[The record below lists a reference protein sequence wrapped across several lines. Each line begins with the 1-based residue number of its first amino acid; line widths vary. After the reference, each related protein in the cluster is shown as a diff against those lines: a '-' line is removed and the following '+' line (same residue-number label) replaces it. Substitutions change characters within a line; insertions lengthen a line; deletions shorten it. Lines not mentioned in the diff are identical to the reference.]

1 MYNKCNT
8 KTRYF
13 ISFPHFQ
20 SMSWEVLKGEKGD
33 AERFIELLKG
43 DPVFA
48 FAIGNTKTAEVPGIT
63 VAGANPELIKFT
75 PPADAELLHYGHC
88 KIIPFPPATPDG
100 KPTPALITY
109 TALRTTGVPFFVV
122 DSGLMTKPNIPY
134 FDIAAPVGEN
144 IAEKPAM
151 KIEEAKEAFER
162 AKKLGEML
170 SRISDVLIIGESIP
184 AGTTTAGAVLK
195 AFGIKAAVS
204 SSMPDNPVKIKEE
217 VISKAV
223 ERVEGIDSSD
233 PLDVVA
239 AVGDPVMVGVAGMAI
254 GSTKPV
260 LLAGGTQMAAIA
272 QIIRKLDEDTDIAI
286 ATTTYVAGDETADM
300 VGISPDVPVIA
311 ADPMLGNSSKLGLR
325 AYAEGFVKEGV
336 GAGGATL
343 LAYARG
349 MSSKEFLKEVERSY
363 YEVVESKM

>member
-1 MYNKCNT
+1 
-8 KTRYF
+8 
-13 ISFPHFQ
+13 
-20 SMSWEVLKGEKGD
+20 MSWEVLKEEKE
-33 AERFIELLKG
+33 AEKFIELLKG
-43 DPVFA
+43 NAVFA

-88 KIIPFPPATPDG
+88 RIIPFPPATPDG

-109 TALRTTGVPFFVV
+109 TALRITGIPFFVV
-122 DSGLMTKPNIPY
+122 DSGLMAKPNIPY

-151 KIEEAKEAFER
+151 KIEEVKEAFER

-170 SRISDVLIIGESIP
+170 SRVSDVLIIGESIP

-195 AFGIKAAVS
+195 ALGIKAAVS
-204 SSMPDNPVKIKEE
+204 SSMPDNPVKIKED

-223 ERVEGIDSSD
+223 ERLKDYGSD
-233 PLDVVA
+233 PLQIVA

-272 QIIRKLDEDTDIAI
+272 QIIKRMNRDADIAI
-286 ATTTYVAGDETADM
+286 ATTSYVAEDETADM
-300 VGISPDVPVIA
+300 VGISPDVPIIA
-311 ADPMLGNSSKLGLR
+311 ADLMLGDSSKPGLR

-349 MSSKEFLKEVERSY
+349 VSSQEFLKEVERSY
-363 YEVVESKM
+363 FEVVESKM

>member
-1 MYNKCNT
+1 
-8 KTRYF
+8 
-13 ISFPHFQ
+13 
-20 SMSWEVLKGEKGD
+20 MSWEVLKGEGD

-43 DPVFA
+43 NAVFA
-48 FAIGNTKTAEVPGIT
+48 FAIGNTRTAEVPGIT

-88 KIIPFPPATPDG
+88 RIIPFPPATPDG

-109 TALRTTGVPFFVV
+109 TALRITGVPFFVV
-122 DSGLMTKPNIPY
+122 DSGLMAKPNIPY
-134 FDIAAPVGEN
+134 FNIAAPVGEN

-151 KIEEAKEAFER
+151 KPEEVKESFER
-162 AKKLGEML
+162 ARKLGEML

-217 VISKAV
+217 VISRSV
-223 ERVEGIDSSD
+223 ERLKDGEIDSSD
-233 PLDVVA
+233 PLEVVA
-239 AVGDPVMVGVAGMAI
+239 TVGDPVMVGVAGLAI
-254 GSTKPV
+254 GSAKSV

-272 QIIRKLDEDTDIAI
+272 HIIKRLDEDADIAI
-286 ATTTYVAGDETADM
+286 ATTTYVAGDSTADM

-311 ADPMLGNSSKLGLR
+311 ADPMLGKSSKPGLR

-349 MSSKEFLKEVERSY
+349 ISGDEFLKEVEKSY